1 MGVTGG
7 EKSRPIGSRIDLD
20 HGKQTGANFLTPQ
33 VLAAVKAR
41 LAASE
46 RFQMLKEDRLYCDL
60 LSSMPMCFN
69 LFGELTNDNELA
81 GRAARAWW
89 PDAPSG
95 QVQVRFEHSPGRR
108 DRSFLGNQS
117 AFDVAFEID
126 QGDGT
131 FGIIGVETKYHEHAA
146 KEKEPKLEARARY
159 EEVTER
165 SGAFKNGW
173 RDEIMGTDLQQVW
186 LDHLLVLSM
195 LQHPSK
201 RWTWGRFVLV
211 FPSENPSFTSAAKRY
226 RELLADEA
234 TFEAKTIES
243 LLETPDVLPD
253 SLVVAFRNRYL

>member
-7 EKSRPIGSRIDLD
+7 KKSRPIGSRVDLG
-20 HGKQTGANFLTPQ
+20 HAKQTGANFLTPN
-33 VLAAVKAR
+33 VVAAVKAR
-41 LAASE
+41 LTAPE
-46 RFQMLKEDRLYCDL
+46 RFQMITEDRLRADL

-69 LFGELTNDNELA
+69 LFGELVHDNELA

-117 AFDVAFEID
+117 AFDAAFEIG

-131 FGIIGVETKYHEHAA
+131 FGIVGVETKYHEHAA
-146 KEKEPKLEARARY
+146 KERKPKLEARTRY

-165 SGAFKNGW
+165 SGAFKSGW

-211 FPSENPSFTSAAKRY
+211 YPSENPSFTSAAKRY
-226 RELLADEA
+226 QELLADES
-234 TFEAKTIES
+234 TFEARTVEE
-243 LLETPDVLPD
+243 LMDVPGVLPEA
-253 SLVVAFRNRYL
+253 LVEAFRTRYL